1 MQSLFHLCNAFGAFF
16 SQLSLRDVYDVLN
29 GFNTSIW
36 RPLRNAFGVVFS
48 QSSISHA
55 YDVLNGFNTLI
66 WGPPMILI
74 LLSLGI
80 YFTIRLNFLQKYTV
94 PAMQLSLM
102 KVDSEGMVSSFGS
115 LAVMIGATVG
125 TGSIIGVTTAV
136 AEGGPGALFWMVVA
150 GFFNFAI
157 KYGECL
163 VAFKYRVR
171 LPDGESVGGP
181 MSYLSRILKMKWM
194 AAIFAVGTLLMGLTA
209 GSALQSNSIAD
220 ALREGYNLNPWYV
233 GAIITAVTAVVV
245 IGGVKRIAAYSEWL
259 VPIMGGL
266 YLMLAVIVLA
276 MHFTQIPWAIQTVIR
291 GAFTG
296 KAAVGGAVGIGIM
309 AIIQSMIPAVSAGVT
324 RAVLATE
331 AGMGSASIAAAAAKT
346 RSATQMAIVS
356 ATSVFWAIFICSLT
370 GMVIVLAGDWQNPD
384 VYAANLCNSAFKT
397 VPYIGTPILIFSLV
411 IFSFTTIIGW
421 GYYTEKSLQ
430 FLCKGSNKLIKPSR
444 LLFIALV
451 FAGAW
456 IGTSFSPDLFITD
469 SLTRTAEANNSTRF
483 MWALAILTMTMM
495 TVPNVWALWCLRK
508 VIVKTTSK
516 NLRALVGSAAR
527 RERAAK
533 AKEAKAAAKAAKRA
547 AKEADKQ

>member
-1 MQSLFHLCNAFGAFF
+1 MNLHMQSLFALWNAIAAFAAEP
-16 SQLSLRDVYDVLN
+16 SVNHGYN
-29 GFNTSIW
+29 
-36 RPLRNAFGVVFS
+36 
-48 QSSISHA
+48 
-55 YDVLNGFNTLI
+55 VLNGFNTLI

-74 LLSLGI
+74 LLTLGI
-80 YFTIRLNFLQKYTV
+80 YFTIRLNFLQKYTF
-94 PAMQLSLM
+94 PAMKLSIM

-136 AEGGPGALFWMVVA
+136 AEGGPGALFWMVIA
-150 GFFNFAI
+150 GIFNFAI
-157 KYGECL
+157 KYSECL
-163 VAFKYRVR
+163 VAFKYRVK
-171 LPDGESVGGP
+171 LPDGEYVGGP
-181 MSYLSRILKMKWM
+181 MYYLSRVLKLKWLGI
-194 AAIFAVGTLLMGLTA
+194 IFAVGTLLMGLTA

-233 GAIITAVTAVVV
+233 GAVIAAITAIVV

-266 YLMLAVIVLA
+266 YLLLALIVLG
-276 MHFTQIPWAIQTVIR
+276 MNFSKIPSALWTVLVS
-291 GAFTG
+291 AFTG
-296 KAAVGGAVGIGIM
+296 KAAVGGAVGVSIM
-309 AIIQSMIPAVSAGVT
+309 AIVQSMIPAISAGVT

-370 GMVIVLAGDWQNPD
+370 GIVIVLAGDWQNPN

-430 FLCKGSNKLIKPSR
+430 FLCKGSNKLIKPTR

-451 FAGAW
+451 FVGAW
-456 IGTSFSPDLFITD
+456 IGTSFSWDFTIVE
-469 SLTRTAEANNSTRF
+469 SLTRTAEANVSTRF

-516 NLRALVGSAAR
+516 NLRALVGKAACK
-527 RERAAK
+527 ERAAQ
-533 AKEAKAAAKAAKRA
+533 AKAAKEA
-547 AKEADKQ
+547 AKQGK

>member
-1 MQSLFHLCNAFGAFF
+1 MQSLITLCQSISAFVTHPSVNNG
-16 SQLSLRDVYDVLN
+16 YDVLN
-29 GFNTSIW
+29 GFN
-36 RPLRNAFGVVFS
+36 A
-48 QSSISHA
+48 
-55 YDVLNGFNTLI
+55 LI
-66 WGPPMILI
+66 WGPPMIII

-80 YFTIRLNFLQKYTV
+80 YFTVRLNFLQRYTF
-94 PAMQLSLM
+94 PAMKLSLM

-150 GFFNFAI
+150 GIFNFAI
-157 KYGECL
+157 KYSECL
-163 VAFKYRVR
+163 VAFKYRVK
-171 LPDGESVGGP
+171 LADGEVVGGP
-181 MSYLSRILKMKWM
+181 MYYLSRILKLKWM
-194 AAIFAVGTLLMGLTA
+194 GIIFAVGTLLMGLTA

-233 GAIITAVTAVVV
+233 GAVIAVVTAIVV

-266 YLMLAVIVLA
+266 YLMIALIVLG
-276 MHFTQIPWAIQTVIR
+276 MNFTKIPSAVWTVITS
-291 GAFTG
+291 AFTG
-296 KAAVGGAVGIGIM
+296 KAAAGGAVGVGIM
-309 AIIQSMIPAVSAGVT
+309 AIVQSIIPAISAGVT

-370 GMVIVLAGDWQNPD
+370 GIVIVLAGDWQNPN

-430 FLCKGSNKLIKPSR
+430 FLCKGSNVLIKPTR
-444 LLFIALV
+444 ILFIALV
-451 FAGAW
+451 FVGAW
-456 IGTSFSPDLFITD
+456 IGTSFSWDLTIVQ
-469 SLTRTAEANNSTRF
+469 SLTRTAEANVSTRF

-508 VIVKTTSK
+508 VIIKTTSK
-516 NLRALVGSAAR
+516 NLLALVGKEAC
-527 RERAAK
+527 RERARQ
-533 AKEAKAAAKAAKRA
+533 AKAAKKAR
-547 AKEADKQ
+547 KEAK